1 MIVAELPDG
10 TQLNFPDDM
19 PDDELDSQVASHMA
33 RMDMHAAMSK
43 LADAI
48 NAQRADYRAG
58 VVQIVEAILRP
69 RVLERDMM
77 GKPVRAKPAPPTEA

>member
-19 PDDELDSQVASHMA
+19 PDDEMDRHVANYME
-33 RMDMHAAMSK
+33 RTDMHTAMCK

-77 GKPVRAKPAPPTEA
+77 GKPAGAKPAPPKG

>member
-19 PDDELDSQVASHMA
+19 PDNEMDRHVASHME
-33 RMDMHAAMSK
+33 RTNMTAAMCK

-48 NAQRADYRAG
+48 NAMRADYRAG
-58 VVQIVEAILRP
+58 VVQTVEAILRP

-77 GKPVRAKPAPPTEA
+77 GKPLRAKPAPPTEG